1 MIPAILFLVLR
12 RYRKTNPAKAAQLA
26 LIFRTTC
33 KFILLFVL
41 FVLAGIIA
49 FSQTNYLQYS
59 IKRKGSQVGS
69 ISFYQQFVGN
79 KKIFRTESE
88 VKTRMI
94 FLFTAIGREE
104 AVYENGVLLSSSVY
118 QKLNGEERLNKK
130 TMLVGRNYVVYN
142 GKRPETLTNYPIS
155 YNMICL
161 FGIEPAAVRKVYS
174 DKFQQ
179 FLEIQ
184 AVKDHQYRIKIPDGN
199 FNEYFYK
206 DGLCTRV
213 EVHHSLYRSSFE
225 LKN

>member
-1 MIPAILFLVLR
+1 MIPAIIYLILR
-12 RYRKTNPAKAAQLA
+12 RYRKTNPVKTAQL
-26 LIFRTTC
+26 LLLFRTAR

-41 FVLAGIIA
+41 LLLAGLIA
-49 FSQTNYLQYS
+49 LSQPTQLRYT
-59 IKRKGSQVGS
+59 IKRKGNQVGS
-69 ISFYQQFVGN
+69 ISFFQQVVGT

-104 AVYENGVLLSSSVY
+104 AIYENGVLLSSSVY
-118 QKLNGEERLNKK
+118 QKLNGDVRLDNK
-130 TMLVGRNYVVYN
+130 TRLVGRNYVVYN
-142 GKRPETLTNYPIS
+142 GKHPETLNNYPIS

-161 FGIEPAAVRKVYS
+161 FGIEPATVPKVYS

-184 AVKDHQYRIKIPDGN
+184 TVKNHQYRIKFPDGN